1 MSPYPDDL
9 STLTGTALVHA
20 YLDAVEAPR
29 TSPGEWADFYA
40 FKARV
45 FDALADAGTQDAVEV
60 ADRARLMRS
69 RALDQ
74 NENRVNRGGG
84 VL

>member
-9 STLTGTALVHA
+9 STLTGSGLVHA
-20 YLDAVEAPR
+20 YLDAVETPCS
-29 TSPGEWADFYA
+29 SPCEWADFYA

-45 FDALADAGTQDAVEV
+45 FDALADLGTPDAAEV

-69 RALDQ
+69 RVLDQ
-74 NENRVNRGGG
+74 NENRGGG